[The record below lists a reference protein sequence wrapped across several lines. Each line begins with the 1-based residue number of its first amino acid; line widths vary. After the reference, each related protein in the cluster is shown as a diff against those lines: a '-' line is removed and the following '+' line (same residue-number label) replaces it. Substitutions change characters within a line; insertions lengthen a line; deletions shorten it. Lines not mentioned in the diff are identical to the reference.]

1 MPRRSTKLKGWAM
14 PLVRARPSLISRAN
28 PRRISGGV
36 PKQSIKSA
44 LIKTPHLN
52 ANEKYTAPTISTYET
67 TLFHLSPSPNI
78 T

>member
-1 MPRRSTKLKGWAM
+1 MVTQPIH
-14 PLVRARPSLISRAN
+14 PLAWVEFRTSHPQ
-28 PRRISGGV
+28 
-36 PKQSIKSA
+36 QSIMSA